1 MSWQDKLREVEP
13 YVAGEQP
20 KIVNMIK
27 LNTNENPY
35 GPSPKIK
42 EVLTSLDIDRLRLY
56 PNSDAVDLRKELAN
70 YYGLEEEQV
79 FLGNGS
85 DEVLALIFLTFFNG
99 KEPILFPDITYS
111 FYPVYCEL
119 YQMAYKLVKLDR
131 DFKINLNDFMQPN
144 SGIIFPNPNAPTG
157 LLVDLDFIETILKN
171 NPDSIV
177 VIDEAYIDFAGRSAL
192 ELIDKYDNLIVVQ
205 TFSKARSMAGMRI
218 GYAISNP
225 TLIKYLNDAKYSF
238 NSYTMNQT
246 SIVCGVEAVKD
257 REYFENGVRKIVET
271 REWAKEELTK
281 LGFTYLDSG
290 SNFIFAKHP
299 EYDAKELFEALK
311 AHDIYV
317 RFWGSERIEQYMRI
331 SIGTRE
337 EMEQLFAFLKEYMW
351 RGSEQLQK

>member
-111 FYPVYCEL
+111 FYQVYCEL

-177 VIDEAYIDFAGRSAL
+177 VIDEAYIDFGGTSCVS
-192 ELIDKYDNLIVVQ
+192 LIDKYDNLVVTQ
-205 TFSKARSMAGMRI
+205 TYSKSRSLAGIRLGI
-218 GYAISNP
+218 ALGSKEAIRHLYDVKN
-225 TLIKYLNDAKYSF
+225 SF
-238 NSYTMNQT
+238 NSYPVDYVAQQICLA
-246 SIVCGVEAVKD
+246 SILDDQDTKAKCAKVIK
-257 REYFENGVRKIVET
+257 T
-271 REWAKEELTK
+271 REMTKTRLKE
-281 LGFTYLDSG
+281 LGFIVPDSYA
-290 SNFIFAKHP
+290 NFVFVKHP
-299 EYDAKELFEALK
+299 DVEGQELFTALRQVG
-311 AHDIYV
+311 IIV
-317 RFWGSERIEQYMRI
+317 RHWNTKRIDQYLRI
-331 SIGTRE
+331 SIGTDE
-337 EMEQLFAFLKEYMW
+337 EMERMINFLEEY
-351 RGSEQLQK
+351 LNK

>member
-144 SGIIFPNPNAPTG
+144 SG
-157 LLVDLDFIETILKN
+157 N

-177 VIDEAYIDFAGRSAL
+177 VIDEAYIDFGGTSCVS
-192 ELIDKYDNLIVVQ
+192 LIDKYDNLVVTQ
-205 TFSKARSMAGMRI
+205 TYSKSRSLAGIRLGI
-218 GYAISNP
+218 ALGSKEAIRHLYDVKN
-225 TLIKYLNDAKYSF
+225 SF
-238 NSYTMNQT
+238 NSYPVDYVAQQICLA
-246 SIVCGVEAVKD
+246 SILDDQDTKAKCAKVIK
-257 REYFENGVRKIVET
+257 T
-271 REWAKEELTK
+271 REMTKTRLKE
-281 LGFTYLDSG
+281 LGFIVPDSYA
-290 SNFIFAKHP
+290 NFVFVKHP
-299 EYDAKELFEALK
+299 DVEGQELFTALRQVG
-311 AHDIYV
+311 IIV
-317 RFWGSERIEQYMRI
+317 RHWNTKRIDQYLRI
-331 SIGTRE
+331 SIGTDE
-337 EMEQLFAFLKEYMW
+337 EMERMINFLEEY
-351 RGSEQLQK
+351 LNK

>member
-1 MSWQDKLREVEP
+1 MKKKVLAGILAATMVFSLAACGSTGSDSDSGSSAASGSTAKTEEEGEP
-13 YVAGEQP
+13 YTVTMVLQGTTQP
-20 KIVNMIK
+20 DEERIEEKINEILEPE
-27 LNTNENPY
+27 LNA
-35 GPSPKIK
+35 K
-42 EVLTSLDIDRLRLY
+42 LDIVVLPWASASQQLKLMLSGDEKIDLLY
-56 PNSDAVDLRKELAN
+56 TSASTAVQ
-70 YYGLEEEQV
+70 Y
-79 FLGNGS
+79 
-85 DEVLALIFLTFFNG
+85 
-99 KEPILFPDITYS
+99 
-111 FYPVYCEL
+111 
-119 YQMAYKLVKLDR
+119 
-131 DFKINLNDFMQPN
+131 MQ
-144 SGIIFPNPNAPTG
+144 SGQIM
-157 LLVDLDFIETILKN
+157 DM
-171 NPDSIV
+171 S
-177 VIDEAYIDFAGRSAL
+177 

-331 SIGTRE
+331 TIGTRE
-337 EMEQLFAFLKEYMW
+337 EMEQLFAFLRICVAGVFVGKHYFFPPL
-351 RGSEQLQK
+351 S

>member
-1 MSWQDKLREVEP
+1 MHFVEAKGILSSNNGMNLYRGCTHGCIYCDSRSKCYGFTHDFEDIEVKANAPQLLEKALKSKRKKCMIGTGAMCDP
-13 YVAGEQP
+13 YLHA
-20 KIVNMIK
+20 
-27 LNTNENPY
+27 
-35 GPSPKIK
+35 
-42 EVLTSLDIDRLRLY
+42 
-56 PNSDAVDLRKELAN
+56 
-70 YYGLEEEQV
+70 EEE
-79 FLGNGS
+79 LK
-85 DEVLALIFLTFFNG
+85 LTRR
-99 KEPILFPDITYS
+99 
-111 FYPVYCEL
+111 C
-119 YQMAYKLVKLDR
+119 
-131 DFKINLNDFMQPN
+131 
-144 SGIIFPNPNAPTG
+144 
-157 LLVDLDFIETILKN
+157 
-171 NPDSIV
+171 
-177 VIDEAYIDFAGRSAL
+177 L

-257 REYFENGVRKIVET
+257 REYFENDVRKIVET

-331 SIGTRE
+331 TIGTRE

-351 RGSEQLQK
+351 RGSEQLQKKKQVNDTSTCFLNNIFYQCQSIISGNQSFTITFS

>member
-111 FYPVYCEL
+111 FYQVWANL
-119 YQMAYKLVKLDR
+119 YRIPYVCPKLDGKFR
-131 DFKINLNDFMQPN
+131 IVKEDYYKVNG
-144 SGIIFPNPNAPTG
+144 GIIFPNPNAPTAFYEE
-157 LLVDLDFIETILKN
+157 VDFIEDILRHN
-171 NPDSIV
+171 RDNIV
-177 VIDEAYIDFAGRSAL
+177 IIDEAYVDFAGKSAIR
-192 ELIDKYDNLIVVQ
+192 LIDRYDNLIVTQ
-205 TFSKARSMAGMRI
+205 TFSKSRSMAGMRI
-218 GYAISNP
+218 GYAVSNP
-225 TLIKYLNDAKYSF
+225 ELIRCLNDVKYSF
-238 NSYTMNQT
+238 NSYTM
-246 SIVCGVEAVKD
+246 SCAAISCGAAALENT
-257 REYFENGVRKIVET
+257 EYFKTNISKIVQT
-271 REWAKEELTK
+271 RENVKEQLRDLGFECTDSKANFLFVTHPRYDALKLFEEL
-281 LGFTYLDSG
+281 
-290 SNFIFAKHP
+290 
-299 EYDAKELFEALK
+299 KEAG
-311 AHDIYV
+311 IYV
-317 RFWGSERIEQYMRI
+317 RHWNDPKIKDYLRIT
-331 SIGTRE
+331 IGTDE
-337 EMEQLFAFLKEYMW
+337 EMKIFLDFLKKKI
-351 RGSEQLQK
+351 GA